1 VSVVGSAVAL
11 VLRDPCN
18 CHVEGFPSNI
28 GKDRD
33 RQSGN
38 VTWTESTTSIVMVLA
53 GKAAS

>member
-11 VLRDPCN
+11 ILRDPCN